1 MSRNLASGI
10 TVMLALVVL
19 RPLNSFPRQKS
30 VDEHGRPPRI
40 GIALSGGGARGAA
53 HIGVLKVLER
63 IGVRPDCIAGTSF
76 GALVGGLY
84 AAGYSAHEIEKMFT
98 APGWE
103 EVFRDQ
109 PDRTM
114 APLIQAK
121 NLRYLAR
128 LKLQGPRVVIP
139 AGLLGGQKLMEVLDY
154 YTTES
159 ILSAQYD
166 FDRLPIPYRA
176 VATDL
181 ITGKPYVF
189 RAGRL
194 SEAIRASIA
203 VPALFTP
210 WHKDDMLLVDG
221 SLSDNLP
228 ADVVREMGAD
238 YVIAVDVTERDPKP
252 DQVRTIFDVTSQC
265 FALLM
270 KQSVQANYRYADLVL
285 RPDLDGFRTG
295 SYARM
300 KEIIECGVTSAQA
313 QEAMLSPLAR
323 DRNLDLIDPR
333 HGGTDGGLIDSIAC
347 ETNGQAETSKEFTP
361 ECKLPQIKT
370 RPLDHIDLKKIST
383 DLQRLRASNRF
394 ENAGYD
400 LEPLEEERY
409 RLRFHLTE
417 SAAQDVGIGLRYTRD
432 LGVQALMEFN
442 TRDLF
447 HTPSFGM
454 VSTRFG
460 GFQQTSASIR
470 LIHPRVPFLFLEPQL
485 QRRNLDRFE
494 YGEEGRKR
502 TFVDK
507 RQAAQLSAGA
517 TWFDRFEVSVGFR
530 AEVVDYFLK
539 GVEEG
544 GTEKAKL
551 NGLRIHARYD
561 TLDAQEFPRH
571 GTLLDVQ
578 VDDRRRLFG
587 ADVDPTLWQ
596 ANLERHFSYS
606 DKTVIGVRVAGVM
619 STGSLPYYEFPRF
632 GGYTFL
638 DDPSRP
644 LVGYERDQFKAHRLV
659 MAGLSGRRQLFMRP
673 TGFFRRGFFSAEYNS
688 AKILE
693 PSSGGYALV
702 HGGAIGLSFDTVG
715 GPMRVATG
723 FNQDG
728 KVRFYL
734 LLGPSF

>member
-1 MSRNLASGI
+1 MSRNLASDI
-10 TVMLALVVL
+10 SLTLALVVL
-19 RPLNSFPRQKS
+19 WPLNSFPRQTRIDAK
-30 VDEHGRPPRI
+30 DRPPRI
-40 GIALSGGGARGAA
+40 GLALSGGGARGAA
-53 HIGVLKVLER
+53 HVGVLKVLER
-63 IGVRPDCIAGTSF
+63 TGVRPDCIAGTSF

-84 AAGYSAHEIEKMFT
+84 AAGYSANEIEKMFT

-159 ILSAQYD
+159 TLSAEYD
-166 FDRLPIPYRA
+166 FDRLPIRFRA

-189 RAGRL
+189 QAGRL

-203 VPALFTP
+203 VPALFAP
-210 WHKDDMLLVDG
+210 WRKSGMLLVDG

-228 ADVVREMGAD
+228 TDIVREMGAD
-238 YVIAVDVTERDPKP
+238 YVIAVDVTEGDPKP
-252 DQVRTIFDVTSQC
+252 DQIQTIFDVTSQC
-265 FALLM
+265 FSLLM
-270 KQSVQANYRYADLVL
+270 KQSVQANYKYADLVL

-300 KEIIECGVTSAQA
+300 KEIIECGVVSAQA
-313 QEAMLSPLAR
+313 REAMLSPLASA
-323 DRNLDLIDPR
+323 RNLDLIGQRDVV
-333 HGGTDGGLIDSIAC
+333 TDGGLIDSIAC
-347 ETNGQAETSKEFTP
+347 ETNGHAGASPEFTP

-370 RPLDHIDLKKIST
+370 RPLDHIDPQKLSA

-394 ENAGYD
+394 DNAGYE
-400 LEPLEEERY
+400 LESVEEDRY
-409 RLRFHLTE
+409 HLRFHLAE
-417 SAAQDVGIGLRYTRD
+417 SPRQDVGMGLRFTRD
-432 LGVQALMEFN
+432 FGVQALMEFN

-447 HTPSFGM
+447 RTPSYGT

-460 GFQQTSASIR
+460 GFRQTSASIR
-470 LIHPRVPFLFLEPQL
+470 LVHPRLPFFFLEPQL
-485 QRRNLDRFE
+485 QRQALDRFE
-494 YGEEGRKR
+494 YGEDGAKR

-507 RQAAQLSAGA
+507 RQAGQLSAGM
-517 TWFDRFEVSVGFR
+517 TWADRFEASIGFR

-539 GVEEG
+539 GMREDGVEE
-544 GTEKAKL
+544 ANL

-571 GTLLDVQ
+571 GTLFDIQ
-578 VDDRRRLFG
+578 VDDRRRRFG
-587 ADVDPTLWQ
+587 AGMNHTLWQ
-596 ANLERHFSYS
+596 ANLEHHFSYS
-606 DKTVIGVRVAGVM
+606 DKTAIGVRFAGVL
-619 STGSLPYYEFPRF
+619 STGSLPFYECPRF
-632 GGYTFL
+632 GGYGFL

-644 LVGYERDQFKAHRLV
+644 LVGYERDQFKTHRLLLV
-659 MAGLSGRRQLFMRP
+659 GLSGRRQLFAQP
-673 TGFFRRGFFSAEYNS
+673 TGFLRRGFFSAEYNS

-693 PSSGGYALV
+693 PSSGSYALV
-702 HGGAIGLSFDTVG
+702 HGGAIGFSLDTLG
-715 GPMRVATG
+715 GPMRVAAG
-723 FNQDG
+723 FDQHG
-728 KVRFYL
+728 KVRLYL